1 MKVPSTEQSQTH
13 VAGLLFACVL
23 AAFASKA
30 FAQSAAATET
40 ARTPLLAYVQET
52 ARGSFELRLHDSAR
66 KLSEAVTTMA
76 DRPAVIVWR
85 IDRPEVITVGS
96 DTSYSTA
103 YLKKPYVSNPIGDQ
117 PPKGLEVSDG
127 WIGKDGKSLM
137 VLGSVL
143 AASSVLTCTL
153 YEVPSSGPW
162 RKTQEEKASSD
173 SGGGDTSCEAFAKR
187 HRVTTYSVSNP
198 QLMTAYQ
205 CAGKDS
211 VCATIGDKRY
221 DAASANITKAGKG
234 LDAAAFADPGKTPF
248 FLGFGVRTGDTPH
261 LMGPVRVL
269 QRDGK
274 PAKPATLKVPTQVQV
289 AIKGSRILVA
299 EEYSGDNPVL
309 FDAETGQVVLSTRR
323 ASAAVW
329 VP

>member
-1 MKVPSTEQSQTH
+1 MKILRRQQDRTRFV
-13 VAGLLFACVL
+13 GLFLALAL
-23 AAFASKA
+23 AAFASKP
-30 FAQSAAATET
+30 FAQ
-40 ARTPLLAYVQET
+40 TPAGADSGRPAVLAYVQET
-52 ARGSFELRLHDSAR
+52 TRGTFELRLHDPGRRS
-66 KLSEAVTTMA
+66 SEAVTTMA

-85 IDRPEVITVGS
+85 TDRPEVITVGA

-143 AASSVLTCTL
+143 VANSVLTCTL

-162 RKTQEEKASSD
+162 RKTQEEKASAD
-173 SGGGDTSCEAFAKR
+173 AGGGDTSCEAFANR

-198 QLMTAYQ
+198 QLMKAYQ
-205 CAGKDS
+205 CAAKES

-221 DAASANITKAGKG
+221 EAASASIMKAGKSVE
-234 LDAAAFADPGKTPF
+234 AAAFADPGKAPF

-261 LMGPVRVL
+261 LMGPARVL

-274 PAKPATLKVPTQVQV
+274 AAKPATLKVPTQVQV
-289 AIKGSRILVA
+289 AVKGPLILVA
-299 EEYSGDNPVL
+299 DEYSGDNPLL
-309 FDAETGQVVLSTRR
+309 FDAETAQVVLSTRR